1 MTVVRS
7 VVLGLVLLALQGL
20 LLYGAPQQQKQEE
33 PAEVSYYRHIRPIF
47 QQHCQGC
54 HQPAKPEGG
63 LVMTSHDALLKAG
76 SSDLPG
82 VVPGQPEKS
91 LIVEMITP
99 QDGVRPKMP
108 QGKDPLSES
117 DVSLVKKWISQ
128 GARDDTPASARQ
140 VLVDAEHPPAYV
152 LPPVITAL
160 DYSPDGAYLAVA
172 GYHEVLL
179 HQADG
184 AGLVARLIG
193 MSERVQSLAFSPD
206 GTRLAVTGGAP
217 GRFGE
222 VQIWDIV
229 RKKVPHPLFGE
240 LPIGELETTQ
250 LKLSVPVTYDTVYGA
265 SWSPDGTKI
274 AFGCGDNT
282 VRAIDA
288 RTGKQLLYQGAHSD
302 WVMDTVF
309 STDGSHLVSVSR
321 DRSMKLTEVATQR
334 FVDNVTSITP
344 GALKGGLLTVARHPY
359 RDELLIGGA
368 DGVPKIYQMYRSKA
382 RKIGDDFNLIRAFP
396 SLSGRIFAAEFNANG
411 SRIVVGSSLDG
422 RGEIRVYA
430 TADAKPVATFEGEL
444 GAVYALS
451 YRRDGQAVASAGF
464 DGVVRLHDPETGK
477 LVREFVPVPLNPSA
491 GR

>member
-1 MTVVRS
+1 
-7 VVLGLVLLALQGL
+7 
-20 LLYGAPQQQKQEE
+20 
-33 PAEVSYYRHIRPIF
+33 
-47 QQHCQGC
+47 
-54 HQPAKPEGG
+54 
-63 LVMTSHDALLKAG
+63 
-76 SSDLPG
+76 
-82 VVPGQPEKS
+82 
-91 LIVEMITP
+91 
-99 QDGVRPKMP
+99 
-108 QGKDPLSES
+108 
-117 DVSLVKKWISQ
+117 
-128 GARDDTPASARQ
+128 
-140 VLVDAEHPPAYV
+140 
-152 LPPVITAL
+152 
-160 DYSPDGAYLAVA
+160 
-172 GYHEVLL
+172 
-179 HQADG
+179 
-184 AGLVARLIG
+184 
-193 MSERVQSLAFSPD
+193 
-206 GTRLAVTGGAP
+206 
-217 GRFGE
+217 
-222 VQIWDIV
+222 
-229 RKKVPHPLFGE
+229 
-240 LPIGELETTQ
+240 
-250 LKLSVPVTYDTVYGA
+250 
-265 SWSPDGTKI
+265 
-274 AFGCGDNT
+274 
-282 VRAIDA
+282 
-288 RTGKQLLYQGAHSD
+288 
-302 WVMDTVF
+302 MDTIF

-396 SLSGRIFAAEFNANG
+396 SLTGRIFAAEFNASA